1 MSLDGFVPGPN
12 QSVDNPL
19 GSSACAFTSGRF
31 HSRPGARCMFFNA
44 ERSTQA
50 RRLSRGWGATLS
62 SSHVACSGCHRA
74 AVAGQAHA
82 LLGCTFL
89 FVLHHVNELPQWIA
103 NVETAHTPRFALGAV
118 FNWQACFPDPCESYL
133 DVINLD

>member
-1 MSLDGFVPGPN
+1 MSLDGFVAGPN

-19 GSSACAFTSGRF
+19 GSSACP
-31 HSRPGARCMFFNA
+31 SRVGFPLATWRAMHVLQRGEVNA
-44 ERSTQA
+44 STPVVE
-50 RRLSRGWGATLS
+50 GWGATLS
-62 SSHVACSGCHRA
+62 SSRVGFSGCHRA